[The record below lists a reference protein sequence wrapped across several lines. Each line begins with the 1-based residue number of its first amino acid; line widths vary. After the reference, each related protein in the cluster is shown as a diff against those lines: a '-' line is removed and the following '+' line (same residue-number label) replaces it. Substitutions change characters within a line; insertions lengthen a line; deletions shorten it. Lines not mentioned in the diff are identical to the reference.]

1 MRPQRLCRLAGSL
14 ILLFLQVLC
23 AQRLQQQPQASLS
36 SQDELG
42 ETLSAAGAGPKFRV
56 HSWGQT
62 KPEQGQRHDDSQLR
76 QGEFLTDT
84 VPVNTQVYF
93 MMEVSG
99 AVWLV
104 ERGRCAVLYL
114 GPEEKGMKA

>member
-1 MRPQRLCRLAGSL
+1 MRPQRLCHLVGSL
-14 ILLFLQVLC
+14 ILWFLQVLRV
-23 AQRLQQQPQASLS
+23 QRLQLQPQASLS
-36 SQDELG
+36 SQDELRD
-42 ETLSAAGAGPKFRV
+42 TLNTAGAGPVFRV

-93 MMEVSG
+93 MMEISDVF
-99 AVWLV
+99 WLV